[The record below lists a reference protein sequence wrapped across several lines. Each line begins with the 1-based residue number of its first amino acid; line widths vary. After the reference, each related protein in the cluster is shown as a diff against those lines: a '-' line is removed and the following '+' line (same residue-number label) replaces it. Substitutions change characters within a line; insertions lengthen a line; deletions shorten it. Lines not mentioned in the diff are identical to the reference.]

1 MCRLFISML
10 LTLAVLSVQAV
21 TVQCEPG
28 KLSTLL
34 ANRTVTELT
43 VLGSMDARDFKY
55 IVEHQRQVTSLN
67 LFSVSVVS
75 HHSNKPLYANVR
87 DYKADELPT
96 MALAQLTHLKQL
108 TLPAQVTTIGEGA
121 LAACTSLTTVTLPQE
136 LRSLGKYAFA
146 GCTAL
151 TTVALPSRLI
161 TIDDGAFA
169 QCTALTTVTLAQP
182 ISPNPG
188 TSPFEQAPANVRHVG
203 SKAFEGCIKLKSVAL
218 GNQVQTIGDA
228 AFAGTKLTSADL
240 SGMTML
246 TQVGDWAYAQTNITQ
261 AALPN
266 TTTELG
272 RGAFMLN
279 PSLTHVTLPNKLA
292 TLSPLTLAG
301 SSQLSDIDLRQSSID
316 TIGAYALYNLSHV
329 SHIVLPAS
337 TQYLGD
343 KAMAGMTG
351 LEQITTYA
359 SSVPELGEDVWD
371 GVDQP
376 SVVLKVPA
384 NSADYYLSADQWRL
398 FNIQLSSLLGDVND
412 DGLIDI
418 ADLNAIINYML
429 GSPNIVFIFDAADI
443 DQNGEIDIS
452 DVNGIINLMLGKI
465 MAMPSSVEPNTTD
478 ALNIDNF
485 AIAAGERHTIDVL
498 LDDTRTYTSLQ
509 CVIHLPQGLSLVDG
523 TVVVGQRTVGRQEDF
538 RCPGGYGQGGICGLS
553 YNGGE
558 KDDRFSRNEQSCG
571 GTGEYPDLY
580 RRKKSGHGT
589 GGSGT
594 ENSSA
599 VRYQLDSR
607 PAGNRGDHCGSGE
620 GNSRYPACKG
630 RECGDYG
637 EGTRRESRK
646 AECKRSPGSG
656 GHPAHCERNGQA
668 GRPGYGEGDHPAED
682 PVGPAG
688 YLDPGCGGEYR
699 KD

>member
-151 TTVALPSRLI
+151 STVALPSRLI
-161 TIDDGAFA
+161 TIDEGAFA
-169 QCTALTTVTLAQP
+169 QCTALATVTLAQP

-203 SKAFEGCIKLKSVAL
+203 SKAFEGCIMLKSVAL

-301 SSQLSDIDLRQSSID
+301 SSQLSDIALRQSSID

-376 SVVLKVPA
+376 SVVLKAPA

-485 AIAAGERHTIDVL
+485 AIAAGERHTIDVQ
-498 LDDTRTYTSLQ
+498 LDDTHTYTSLQ

-523 TVVVGQRTVGRQEDF
+523 TVVVGQRAANHKVAMLNTGQDVRIILYAMPNVNFDNNRQPVLRLTVVADDQLAE
-538 RCPGGYGQGGICGLS
+538 LS
-553 YNGGE
+553 DIIIDHVVMATTDGE
-558 KDDRFSRNEQSCG
+558 AYYAPMTKAQVSKTSDVGVVQHNDDRVYSANGTLHIVASQTAQAQVIAINGMTRNLS
-571 GTGEYPDLY
+571 
-580 RRKKSGHGT
+580 
-589 GGSGT
+589 
-594 ENSSA
+594 
-599 VRYQLDSR
+599 V
-607 PAGNRGDHCGSGE
+607 
-620 GNSRYPACKG
+620 
-630 RECGDYG
+630 
-637 EGTRRESRK
+637 
-646 AECKRSPGSG
+646 
-656 GHPAHCERNGQA
+656 QA
-668 GRPGYGEGDHPAED
+668 GDNVFHNI
-682 PVGPAG
+682 
-688 YLDPGCGGEYR
+688 DPGFYVVRLNGCSY
-699 KD
+699 KVKI